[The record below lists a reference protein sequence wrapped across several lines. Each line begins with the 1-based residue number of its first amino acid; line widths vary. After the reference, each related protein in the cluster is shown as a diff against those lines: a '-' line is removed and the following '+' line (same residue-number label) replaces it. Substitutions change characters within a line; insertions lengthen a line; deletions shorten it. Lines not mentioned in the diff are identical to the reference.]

1 MDLNGIERFSCTSK
15 LYESMETDGCS
26 QYFNEGRRPIVCNFQ
41 EHAQNGLSIGGTLVS
56 RCPTTIEETFF
67 KKIST
72 VDVCLSTKEIVVR
85 FILVKKKLFCFF
97 FFFILLYKQTQRGF
111 IRGYIQVCA
120 KCYTEKNFK
129 SDNSS
134 YVKQ

>member
-97 FFFILLYKQTQRGF
+97 FFSLSYISRHSEDLYEDIYRYVQNA
-111 IRGYIQVCA
+111 IRKKISRA
-120 KCYTEKNFK
+120 TIPRM
-129 SDNSS
+129 
-134 YVKQ
+134 